1 MRQWIETI
9 MRRMTARIAL
19 GLFSVLVIIHMLVM
33 YEFERSYRRAER
45 TAQRDAVIQKVVNV
59 INMVNAT
66 PVTSR
71 ESALTASIDP
81 YLSASISTLPRYN
94 TRFKKVSL
102 WGISHA
108 LRRKQEHFTLSIQ
121 LLPTQWLNIS
131 ARVYQPFFT
140 MHKMVFLVELLMMAA
155 LFFAAWSNNRFTKPL
170 ENFKQAVV
178 AYSES
183 LDKMPANIKAPTA
196 VREVMHAV
204 DSMQTRIKQLMH
216 DRTQMLAAISHDLRT
231 PITRMMLRVQLLEET
246 PVKLK
251 LEKELHEMTSM
262 VNETLAFARA
272 DAQKGAHQAF
282 DICSLLQSL
291 CDDQQDMGSD
301 VRFYTSGQ
309 RIALMG
315 RPVALRR
322 AFMNVIVNA
331 SRYASRVLVSVVKQ
345 HKQVLIKIQDN
356 GPGIPEAHMQEVF
369 KPFFRSDQSRSR
381 ASGGGGSRFGCHP

>member
-1 MRQWIETI
+1 
-9 MRRMTARIAL
+9 
-19 GLFSVLVIIHMLVM
+19 
-33 YEFERSYRRAER
+33 
-45 TAQRDAVIQKVVNV
+45 
-59 INMVNAT
+59 
-66 PVTSR
+66 
-71 ESALTASIDP
+71 
-81 YLSASISTLPRYN
+81 
-94 TRFKKVSL
+94 
-102 WGISHA
+102 
-108 LRRKQEHFTLSIQ
+108 
-121 LLPTQWLNIS
+121 
-131 ARVYQPFFT
+131 
-140 MHKMVFLVELLMMAA
+140 MMAA

-204 DSMQTRIKQLMH
+204 DSMQRRIKQLMH

-309 RIALMG
+309 RIALRG

-345 HKQVLIKIQDN
+345 HRQVLIKIQDN

-381 ASGGGGSRFGCHP
+381 ASGGVGLGLAVTRDIIIAHAGTIELRNMRHGGLLVSITLPTKCQR